1 MLSLGRFMLALHIA
15 ALIGGTQAAAQ
26 TAPSAPPAVAA
37 PTVVELFTS
46 QGCSSCPPSDQQ
58 LGELAKRADLLPLSF
73 HVDYW
78 DYIGWKDP
86 FASAT
91 NTERQR
97 GYARSL
103 KQRYVYTPEMVV
115 GGLVHDPG
123 YDPAKIGKMLRMA
136 ADRAGPRVIPA
147 LARAAGNGLA
157 VTIPE
162 TRLTVPYDVWLV
174 TFDRQH
180 RTEVGRG
187 ENKGATL
194 TNYNVVRTIEK
205 LATWNG
211 EAASWIV
218 PAERIRDGQSVA
230 VIVQQTSYGPI
241 AGAGRWDRPN

>member
-15 ALIGGTQAAAQ
+15 ALMGGTAAAQ
-26 TAPSAPPAVAA
+26 TAGLPTAA
-37 PTVVELFTS
+37 SPTVVELFTS

-58 LGELAKRADLLPLSF
+58 LGELAKRPDLLPLSF

-86 FASAT
+86 FASAL

-123 YDPAKIGKMLRMA
+123 YDPAKIGKMLRLA
-136 ADRAGPRVIPA
+136 AERPGPRVLPG
-147 LARAAGNGLA
+147 LTRTAGDGLA
-157 VTIPE
+157 ITLPE
-162 TRLTVPYDVWLV
+162 TRLTAPLDVWLV

-180 RTEVGRG
+180 RTVVGRG

-194 TNYNVVRTIEK
+194 TNYNVVRSLEK
-205 LATWNG
+205 LATWTG

-218 PAERIRDGQSVA
+218 PAERVRDSQSVA

-241 AGAGRWDRPN
+241 AGASRWDRQN